1 MSRKPSEALA
11 TREPEVMDEQESIP
25 VPAGGVGMTGLA
37 RAEVD
42 VQIETAKRYPR
53 SIKAALD
60 YALQL
65 ATLDVETAE
74 ACFYVLPR
82 GGKTIEGPGVRLA
95 EIIASAWGN
104 LRYGAEILGADD
116 VFVRARG
123 YCFDLQT
130 NTAYA
135 GEVERRIT
143 DSKGR
148 RYNDDMIGVTG
159 MAASAVASRNAVFK
173 IVPRVYVNRIYEA
186 AKKVARGTDKTIAQR
201 RQTLFEKY
209 AKRGITPAQ
218 IYAKLEVKGEPD
230 ITIEHIEMLAG
241 LATAIHDG
249 LTTLDK
255 EFPPI
260 QANGGTEKAAPAAQQ
275 KSAVEKLNDLAKKAA
290 GKKDEP
296 LPPPDTGEVREPG
309 TDDDDPTLSEAG

>member
-1 MSRKPSEALA
+1 MSRKNDALA
-11 TREPEVMDEQESIP
+11 TREPEVMDEQESLP
-25 VPAGGVGMTGLA
+25 VPAAGVGMTGLA

-82 GGKTIEGPGVRLA
+82 AGKTIEGPGVRLA

-116 VFVRARG
+116 IFVRARG

-159 MAASAVASRNAVFK
+159 MAACAVASRNAVFK

-218 IYAKLEVKGEPD
+218 IYAKLDVKGELD
-230 ITIEHIEMLAG
+230 ITIEHIEVLAG

-249 LTTLDK
+249 LTTMDK
-255 EFPPI
+255 EFPPV

-296 LPPPDTGEVREPG
+296 AREPG
-309 TDDDDPTLSEAG
+309 ADDGEPPDNPPGDDTLPSPD